1 MTTRELLWE
10 QNGLPTMVNIMRVAS
25 AKSQSVRGA
34 SHQPASMGS
43 SPVYLVVDELA
54 LVFYGPL

>member
-10 QNGLPTMVNIMRVAS
+10 QNGLPPMVNIMRVAS
-25 AKSQSVRGA
+25 AKSKGVRGA